1 MKNLV
6 MKTSINSYDILIG
19 QNTINRLNEFTEN
32 YDKILLLTNNTIGN
46 LYAHKVLSNLPKKK
60 TYTYKIEDGE
70 IHKNMDT
77 TMEIYS
83 FLIENNF
90 SRNSLIICLGGGV
103 VCDLGGFIASTFM
116 RGLDF
121 LQVPTSLLAQVDAS
135 IGGKVAINH
144 SLGKNLI
151 GCFKQPIA
159 VIIDIDFLKT
169 LPQCQF
175 KSGMGEV
182 IKHSIISNDKSYQNF
197 LVDSYR
203 EILKLKPEVL
213 IEMIYTSCKIK
224 KDFVERDEFEKAD
237 RAFLNLGHTYG
248 HALETLFDYEHMSH
262 GEAVAKGIIFELQ
275 ISKFLGF
282 ANDNYINSIVE
293 LFKLYRIDS
302 TPINIDEETLINV
315 MKKDKKNSHS
325 KIKFIIDKNGTFENL
340 AVEKDVILEANRHF
354 KNRILKGVI
363 DIGTNSCRIF
373 IAEVEKSNNK
383 IEIITPIFKDLE
395 VSRLGKNLNQT
406 GVLSKESIEKTYE
419 IIKRFKEK
427 SDSMGVTELIAFAT
441 AATREASNGSMFVQ
455 GIKNEF
461 DINTLVIPGEI
472 EAKLSFNGNS
482 NIYREK
488 IATID
493 VGGGSSEITIG
504 NYNGIDYVKSFP
516 IGVVKLTEMFFAGE
530 NYNEETLLSAR
541 NYLKGFF
548 NELSKFGQNSFKI
561 IGVAGT
567 VTTNV
572 SIVKR
577 LPKFIES
584 EVNGHVL
591 TKLDLEENLFLFL
604 SKNLNDRKKI
614 IGLEPNRADV
624 IIAGNLILLTLLE
637 ILNKTS
643 ITVSTVDNLEGGM
656 VLNI

>member
-32 YDKILLLTNNTIGN
+32 YDKILLLTNKTIGD
-46 LYAHKVLSNLPKKK
+46 LHAHKVLSNLPKKK

-90 SRNSLIICLGGGV
+90 SRNSLIICVGGGV
-103 VCDLGGFIASTFM
+103 ICDLGGFIASTFM

-144 SLGKNLI
+144 PLGKNLI
-151 GCFKQPIA
+151 GAFKQPIA

-182 IKHSIISNDKSYQNF
+182 IKHSIISTDKSYQKF
-197 LVDSYR
+197 LIDSYR

-213 IEMIYTSCKIK
+213 IEMIYESCKIK
-224 KDFVERDEFEKAD
+224 KDFVEKDEFEKAD

-262 GEAVAKGIIFELQ
+262 GEGVAKGIVFELQ
-275 ISKFLGF
+275 ISKLLGF
-282 ANDNYINSIVE
+282 TTDVYINSIIE

-302 TPINIDEETLINV
+302 NPIYIDEEMLINV
-315 MKKDKKNSHS
+315 MKKDKKNSYS
-325 KIKFIIDKNGTFENL
+325 KIKFIIDKNGVFENL
-340 AVEKDVILEANRHF
+340 PVEKDIILEANRHF

-419 IIKRFKEK
+419 IIKKFKEK

-548 NELSKFGQNSFKI
+548 NELSKFSQNSFKI

-577 LPKFIES
+577 LPKFIEN

-591 TKLDLEENLFLFL
+591 TKFDLEENLFLFL
-604 SKNLNDRKKI
+604 SKTLDDRKKI

-637 ILNKTS
+637 ILNKSS

>member
-19 QNTINRLNEFTEN
+19 QNTIDRINEFTEN
-32 YDKILLLTNNTIGN
+32 YDKILLLTNKTIGN
-46 LYAHKVLSNLPKKK
+46 LYGNKILSKLPKKK
-60 TYTYKIEDGE
+60 TYRFEIEDGE
-70 IHKNMDT
+70 MYKNMET
-77 TMEIYS
+77 SMEIFS

-90 SRNSLIICLGGGV
+90 SRNSLIICVGGGV

-144 SLGKNLI
+144 PLGKNLI
-151 GCFKQPIA
+151 GSFKQPIG

-182 IKHSIISNDKSYQNF
+182 IKHSIISKDKNYFKF
-197 LVDSYR
+197 LIESNR

-213 IEMIYTSCKIK
+213 IEMIYESCKIK
-224 KDFVERDEFEKAD
+224 KEFVEKDEFEKGD
-237 RAFLNLGHTYG
+237 RAFLNLGHTYA
-248 HALETLFDYEHMSH
+248 HALETLFDYQHISH
-262 GEAVAKGIIFELQ
+262 GEAVAKGVIFELQ
-275 ISKFLGF
+275 ISKLLGF
-282 ANDNYINSIVE
+282 ATDEYIKSIRD
-293 LFKLYRIDS
+293 LFSMYKIDS
-302 TPINIDEETLINV
+302 TPIYINDETLINV
-315 MKKDKKNSHS
+315 MKKDKKNSND
-325 KIKFIIDKNGTFENL
+325 KIKFIIDKNGALENL
-340 AVEKDVILEANRHF
+340 PVTKEIISEVNNLF

-363 DIGTNSCRIF
+363 DIGTNSCRLF
-373 IAEVEKSNNK
+373 IAEVEKSENK
-383 IEIITPIFKDLE
+383 INIIAPLFKDLE

-419 IIKRFKEK
+419 IIKKFKEK
-427 SDSMGVTELIAFAT
+427 TDSMGVTELIAFAT
-441 AATREASNGSMFVQ
+441 AATREASNGSLFVQ

-504 NYNGIDYVKSFP
+504 NYNSIDYVKSFP
-516 IGVVKLTEMFFAGE
+516 IGVVKLTEMFFADE

-548 NELSKFGQNSFKI
+548 NELSKFGDCNFKI

-572 SIVKR
+572 SVTKR

-584 EVNGHVL
+584 EINGYNL
-591 TKLDLEENLFLFL
+591 SKIELEENLFLFL
-604 SKNLNDRKKI
+604 NKNLDDRKKI

-624 IIAGNLILLTLLE
+624 IIAGNLILITLLE

>member
-604 SKNLNDRKKI
+604 SKNLDDRKKI

>member
-19 QNTINRLNEFTEN
+19 QNTINRLSEFTEN
-32 YDKILLLTNNTIGN
+32 YDKILLLTNKTIGD
-46 LYAHKVLSNLPKKK
+46 LYTHKVLSNLPKKK

-135 IGGKVAINH
+135 VGGKVAINH

-275 ISKFLGF
+275 ISKLLGF

-302 TPINIDEETLINV
+302 TPINIHEETLINV

-340 AVEKDVILEANRHF
+340 AVEKDVILETNRHF

-427 SDSMGVTELIAFAT
+427 SDSMGVIELIAFAT

-604 SKNLNDRKKI
+604 SKNLDDRKKI

-637 ILNKTS
+637 TLNKTS